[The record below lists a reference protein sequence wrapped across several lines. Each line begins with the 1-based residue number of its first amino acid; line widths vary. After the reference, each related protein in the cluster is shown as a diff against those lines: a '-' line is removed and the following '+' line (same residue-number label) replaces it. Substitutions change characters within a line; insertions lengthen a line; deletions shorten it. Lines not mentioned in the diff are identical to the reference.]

1 MLRKWLFINK
11 AYEQGVG
18 GHKNISWGVNK
29 LIRGRRYGVQGTL
42 ESQYTFLLVNAT
54 SGPVFDRN
62 LVSWRP
68 KQAVNFQNQESCTRW
83 FEYSPCQ
90 NPNM

>member
-42 ESQYTFLLVNAT
+42 ESQYTFLFVNAT
-54 SGPVFDRN
+54 SGPVFDLN
-62 LVSWRP
+62 LQSQTKTVG
-68 KQAVNFQNQESCTRW
+68 TL
-83 FEYSPCQ
+83 
-90 NPNM
+90 